1 MHNIKSIRE
10 NPDFYKKKLEERN
23 LKVNFK
29 DLLDLDKKNRET
41 IQKKEKYEQ
50 ERKSISKKKDEAQFA
65 KSKKISKEIK
75 SLEESQE
82 SLRKKIN
89 EILNFLPNIALDDV
103 PVGKDDKFN
112 KELNKVGDLP
122 TFKFQPKSH
131 YEIGKK
137 MNLMDFETATKTSGS
152 RFVFLKGNLA
162 RLERA
167 ISDFMLDIHTKKF
180 GYQEISPPLLVTE
193 ETMFGTGQL
202 PKFETDQF
210 EIKLN
215 EEKTRKFL
223 IPTAE
228 VI

>member
-112 KELNKVGDLP
+112 KDSSVSIIEL
-122 TFKFQPKSH
+122 
-131 YEIGKK
+131 
-137 MNLMDFETATKTSGS
+137 TK
-152 RFVFLKGNLA
+152 
-162 RLERA
+162 
-167 ISDFMLDIHTKKF
+167 DILS
-180 GYQEISPPLLVTE
+180 EISKVSSASCFFSAGIFRFDT
-193 ETMFGTGQL
+193 TISQ
-202 PKFETDQF
+202 
-210 EIKLN
+210 
-215 EEKTRKFL
+215 
-223 IPTAE
+223 
-228 VI
+228 

>member
-152 RFVFLKGNLA
+152 RFVFL
-162 RLERA
+162 
-167 ISDFMLDIHTKKF
+167 
-180 GYQEISPPLLVTE
+180 
-193 ETMFGTGQL
+193 
-202 PKFETDQF
+202 
-210 EIKLN
+210 
-215 EEKTRKFL
+215 
-223 IPTAE
+223 
-228 VI
+228 